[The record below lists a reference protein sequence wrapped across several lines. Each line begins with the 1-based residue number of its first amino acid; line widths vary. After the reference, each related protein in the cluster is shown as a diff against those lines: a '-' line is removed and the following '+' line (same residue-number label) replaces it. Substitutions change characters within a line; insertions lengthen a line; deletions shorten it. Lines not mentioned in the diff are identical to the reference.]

1 MGDEESFF
9 RIEKVLKKKD
19 GKVLVSW
26 KGWPSKYDR
35 WVSEAQFEKE
45 VGYLSYRDLQLQN
58 VFIKNAS
65 SLLLLNN
72 RAALS
77 NTLLS
82 SKLFTPAFAEDINN
96 FT

>member
-35 WVSEAQFEKE
+35 WVSEKDVVDFFK
-45 VGYLSYRDLQLQN
+45 
-58 VFIKNAS
+58 K
-65 SLLLLNN
+65 
-72 RAALS
+72 
-77 NTLLS
+77 
-82 SKLFTPAFAEDINN
+82 KKKK
-96 FT
+96 